1 MFEAIIGGIVAIILS
16 MIANFLTPFFQDFF
30 NIKPPKVP
38 SVPDSPIAEPEP
50 LNVDE
55 WRRKN
60 REKLNTVLGKVYF
73 YGFSYFA
80 MYMAFY
86 VPIALNGGLLHPI
99 VNLAESKLGIEYI
112 INEDNISMICAIF
125 GILAYAPFWKLSQF
139 IASLISSIVVR
150 FTFVNEVKYLAFTV
164 LSMVFWSFFI
174 AGNVSWVLSIEAE
187 WFDSIK
193 LSLLLCVMVF
203 FAGLAKK

>member
-38 SVPDSPIAEPEP
+38 SVADTPIAEPEP

-125 GILAYAPFWKLSQF
+125 GILAYAPFWKLSQY